1 MTGLYKAFFFM
12 ILKGGLVGKSE
23 QNYPI
28 FIKRL
33 EYFEDWSNMIS
44 TFTPFYEVGY
54 GLVV

>member
-1 MTGLYKAFFFM
+1 M

-23 QNYPI
+23 QNDSI